1 MQRLLKYFKGYIQ
14 RGFRECNDN
23 EPQAQTLNVT
33 ILVIGFC
40 GMFAGL
46 MNLIFSPE
54 SFAFIG
60 PSLIFLTL
68 ILEQFRY
75 RLTIKMVG
83 GFYIIAINLALLFRL
98 YNGGGGI
105 DWVLLALASG
115 FLISIIFT
123 WRWLLSYY
131 IAVYLSLFLLHDF
144 NISNKNMYID
154 LQVLIAAAG
163 IGLLT
168 LFYNSRLQELRNQ
181 AERQTQ
187 DLKRFLASFSHEL
200 RSPLQ
205 SIIGTHDIIKEKI
218 IPEHENY
225 LLSAQRQSNYLL
237 RTINDILTFSKSEQ
251 EIDGLRLQP
260 TSVVA
265 LLESEYKEAQ
275 LNIGDKP
282 ITLELSIDENIPS
295 WVNTDSDRLHQI
307 IQNLLSNAIKYT
319 DTGTIHLSAEHKLDS
334 TGLHNVTFII
344 SDTGQGMTRE
354 QLTHVANAF
363 YQTSYINHGTG
374 LGLYICENLLRA
386 FGSQLHIQS
395 TLGSGSTFSFEI
407 SFMTPLEEVNELLQT
422 DTDLSL
428 LTAHIDTVVIVDDSE
443 INIAILTEQLKMCNV
458 NVISFLSGK
467 ACIDFCQTN
476 DAFDVILMDMMM
488 PNMSGIDASRAL
500 REMGISQP
508 IIAISAANEQFKV
521 KFTDVVNNLTLI
533 QDELNK
539 PFTALSIS
547 KSLNA
552 VCQ

>member
-54 SFAFIG
+54 NFAFIG

-105 DWVLLALASG
+105 DWVLLVLASG

-187 DLKRFLASFSHEL
+187 
-200 RSPLQ
+200 
-205 SIIGTHDIIKEKI
+205 
-218 IPEHENY
+218 
-225 LLSAQRQSNYLL
+225 
-237 RTINDILTFSKSEQ
+237 
-251 EIDGLRLQP
+251 
-260 TSVVA
+260 
-265 LLESEYKEAQ
+265 
-275 LNIGDKP
+275 
-282 ITLELSIDENIPS
+282 
-295 WVNTDSDRLHQI
+295 
-307 IQNLLSNAIKYT
+307 
-319 DTGTIHLSAEHKLDS
+319 
-334 TGLHNVTFII
+334 
-344 SDTGQGMTRE
+344 
-354 QLTHVANAF
+354 
-363 YQTSYINHGTG
+363 
-374 LGLYICENLLRA
+374 
-386 FGSQLHIQS
+386 
-395 TLGSGSTFSFEI
+395 
-407 SFMTPLEEVNELLQT
+407 
-422 DTDLSL
+422 
-428 LTAHIDTVVIVDDSE
+428 
-443 INIAILTEQLKMCNV
+443 
-458 NVISFLSGK
+458 
-467 ACIDFCQTN
+467 
-476 DAFDVILMDMMM
+476 
-488 PNMSGIDASRAL
+488 
-500 REMGISQP
+500 
-508 IIAISAANEQFKV
+508 
-521 KFTDVVNNLTLI
+521 
-533 QDELNK
+533 
-539 PFTALSIS
+539 
-547 KSLNA
+547 
-552 VCQ
+552 